1 MTPETTAPAAHPGT
15 PAPLRLSRE
24 ELLAALRA
32 RGEEQRE
39 LHAAA
44 LNVKKRVYGDDVVL
58 RGVIETG
65 NVCRVNCTYC
75 PMRRDNNRDNSS
87 FFMSASEILERAG
100 HIKDA
105 GINVILLQAGETPK
119 AAAVVLEALP
129 RIVAHF
135 DGAVEVILNLGSL
148 GYQSY
153 RRLREA
159 GATTYILKHETS
171 SDLLHAETRFE
182 KLSQRI
188 QEWYLARDAGFRMG
202 TGIISGLPGQD
213 YESLADELV
222 FLRSMD
228 PDMISVSPFVPAPD
242 TPMADVPPGNVDDA
256 LNFLALTR
264 LEHPH
269 ALIPSVSALEKNASG
284 GQGAGIAAGA
294 NVMTINFTGDHQGEY
309 LIYGKQRYVVKTE
322 HVSRVL
328 ARNGARRAGSVW
340 VGSSARRATAPAA
353 AR

>member
-1 MTPETTAPAAHPGT
+1 MNPETTAVAARTGT
-15 PAPLRLSRE
+15 PAPRRLSRE
-24 ELLAALRA
+24 DLLAALRA
-32 RGEEQRE
+32 RGPEQRA

-44 LNVKKRVYGDDVVL
+44 LDTKKQVFGDDVVL
-58 RGVIETG
+58 RGVIEIG

-75 PMRRDNNRDNSS
+75 PMRRDNNRANSS
-87 FFMSASEILERAG
+87 FFMSVSDILERAG

-105 GINVILLQAGETPK
+105 GIDVILLQAGETPK
-119 AAAVVLEALP
+119 AAAIALDALH
-129 RIVAHF
+129 RIVALF
-135 DGAVEVILNLGSL
+135 DGSVEVILNLGSL
-148 GYQSY
+148 GNERY

-159 GATTYILKHETS
+159 GAMTYILKHETS

-182 KLSQRI
+182 KLSQRM
-188 QEWYLARDAGFRMG
+188 QEWYVARDAGFRMG

-264 LEHPH
+264 LEHPR
-269 ALIPSVSALEKNASG
+269 ALIPSVSAMEKNSSG
-284 GQGAGIAAGA
+284 GQGAGIAAGG

-309 LIYGKQRYVVKTE
+309 LIYGKQRFVVKTE

-328 ARNGARRAGSVW
+328 ALNGARRAGSVW
-340 VGSSARRATAPAA
+340 V
-353 AR
+353 

>member
-1 MTPETTAPAAHPGT
+1 MKPETKTAAAPSTAPD
-15 PAPLRLSRE
+15 PLRLTRE
-24 ELLAALRA
+24 KLMAALRA
-32 RGEEQRE
+32 RGAEQQA

-44 LNVKKRVYGDDVVL
+44 LKVKKQVFGDDVVL
-58 RGVIETG
+58 RGVIEIG

-75 PMRRDNNRDNSS
+75 PMRRDNNRANSS
-87 FFMSASEILERAG
+87 FFMSTAAILERAG
-100 HIKDA
+100 HVKEA
-105 GINVILLQAGETPK
+105 GIDVILLQAGESPK
-119 AAAVVLEALP
+119 AAAVALDALP
-129 RIVAHF
+129 RIRALF

-148 GYQSY
+148 GHQSY
-153 RRLREA
+153 RRLRDA

-171 SDLLHAETRFE
+171 SDILHAESRFE

-213 YESLADELV
+213 YESLADEMV

-228 PDMISVSPFVPAPD
+228 PEMISVSPFVPAPD
-242 TPMADVPPGNVDDA
+242 TPLADAAPGNVDDA

-269 ALIPSVSALEKNASG
+269 ALIPSVSALEKNSSG

-294 NVMTINFTGDHQGEY
+294 NVMTVNFTGDHQEEY
-309 LIYGKQRYVVKTE
+309 LIYGKERFVVKTE

-328 ARNGARRAGSVW
+328 ALNKARRAGSVW
-340 VGSSARRATAPAA
+340 I
-353 AR
+353 

>member
-1 MTPETTAPAAHPGT
+1 MSTATANTVPQ
-15 PAPLRLSRE
+15 PLRLSRK
-24 ELLAALRA
+24 ELLDALRS
-32 RGEEQRE
+32 RGAGQRD

-44 LNVKKRVYGDDVVL
+44 LDAKRRAFGDGVVL
-58 RGVIETG
+58 RGVVEIG

-75 PMRRDNNRDNSS
+75 PMRRDNNRENQT
-87 FFMSASEILERAG
+87 FFMSPDDMLERARR
-100 HIKDA
+100 IKDA
-105 GINVILLQAGETPK
+105 GIDVILLQAGETPK
-119 AAAVVLEALP
+119 AAAAALEALP
-129 RIVAHF
+129 RIVALF

-148 GYQSY
+148 GHASY

-171 SDLLHAETRFE
+171 SDVLHEETRFE
-182 KLSQRI
+182 RLSQRLK
-188 QEWYLARDAGFRMG
+188 EWYLARDAGFRMG

-242 TPMADVPPGNVDDA
+242 TPMAHVPPGDVDDA

-264 LEHPH
+264 LEHPG
-269 ALIPSVSALEKNASG
+269 ALIPSVSAMEKNANG
-284 GQGAGIAAGA
+284 GQGAGIAAGG

-309 LIYGKQRYVVKTE
+309 LIYGKQRFVVKTD
-322 HVSRVL
+322 HVERVL
-328 ARNGARRAGSVW
+328 TANGATRTGSVW
-340 VGSSARRATAPAA
+340 L
-353 AR
+353 